1 MPQFMLE
8 VKAMA
13 RPLIPPGK
21 ISLSTSQGTRRKGRG
36 GGEQRDSQ
44 KAIETEGQPRSVRF
58 VVADQGHVLAPDLQP
73 SEKGLRRNSESLTMV
88 PGSRE
93 RDWYVTQA

>member
-1 MPQFMLE
+1 MRRLMPQFMLE

-44 KAIETEGQPRSVRF
+44 KAIETEG
-58 VVADQGHVLAPDLQP
+58 
-73 SEKGLRRNSESLTMV
+73 
-88 PGSRE
+88 
-93 RDWYVTQA
+93 